1 MCPMTHYSLSSLELN
16 DDSKLAKMAAN
27 GDNEALQQ
35 LLVRY
40 EPYIR
45 ACSSPN
51 SNIGI
56 EADDLMQ
63 EGRLGLISAAQ
74 RYQCDG
80 GASFK
85 TYACIC
91 IKRQIT
97 SAVRHAM
104 CLKNLVMNNYVSL
117 DDEENA
123 VITGFS
129 EKSPEDIV
137 ISMESVSA
145 VKKALSSM
153 FSSFERKLFSL
164 YLSGFS
170 YEYMANDL
178 HVNKKHID
186 NSLQR
191 IKRKLSLL
199 FG

>member
-1 MCPMTHYSLSSLELN
+1 MPYYSLSRLELN
-16 DDSKLAKMAAN
+16 DDSKLAKMAAD
-27 GDNEALQQ
+27 GDNEALQ
-35 LLVRY
+35 LLLIRY

-45 ACSSPN
+45 ACSNPN

-56 EADDLMQ
+56 ETDDLMQ
-63 EGRLGLISAAQ
+63 EGRVGLISAAQ

-85 TYACIC
+85 TFAYIC

-97 SAVRHAM
+97 SALRHAM
-104 CLKNLVMNNYVSL
+104 RLKNLAMNNYVSL

-123 VITGFS
+123 EITESS

-137 ISMESVSA
+137 ISMERISV
-145 VKKALSSM
+145 VKKALASM
-153 FSSFERKLFSL
+153 FNPYERRLFSL
-164 YLSGFS
+164 YISGFS
-170 YEYMANDL
+170 YDDMANDL
-178 HVNKKHID
+178 HVSKKYID